1 MIMGDKASEL
11 LLDSLNQRMVK
22 ELVFSEYAI
31 AELSRKLNIPPLK
44 TWRRIQKLV
53 EAKVVEVARVDVIQ
67 NLEKK
72 IYRATATRFVPRQLL
87 DLKPND

>member
-1 MIMGDKASEL
+1 MKTVMILGDKASEL
-11 LLDSLNQRMVK
+11 LVDGLNQRMVR

-31 AELSRKLNIPPLK
+31 SELSRKIGIPPLK

-53 EAKVVEVARVDVIQ
+53 EAKLVEVARVDLIK

-72 IYRATATRFVPRQLL
+72 V
-87 DLKPND
+87 